1 MTKGWCVECGIV
13 YNETPTSYL
22 CPKCRKKRALQS
34 AKSRNLSE
42 ENEVDEIRWIPISDV
57 DKYAWAFGH
66 EDLIG
71 KIVKTIGLI

>member
-42 ENEVDEIRWIPISDV
+42 EEAM
-57 DKYAWAFGH
+57 K
-66 EDLIG
+66 LIEEEE
-71 KIVKTIGLI
+71 K

>member
-22 CPKCRKKRALQS
+22 CPKCRKKRTSQS

-42 ENEVDEIRWIPISDV
+42 LGHIARRKYKESNPCKEREVPAER
-57 DKYAWAFGH
+57 
-66 EDLIG
+66 
-71 KIVKTIGLI
+71 

>member
-22 CPKCRKKRALQS
+22 CPKCRKKRTSQS

-42 ENEVDEIRWIPISDV
+42 LCVCQVES
-57 DKYAWAFGH
+57 A
-66 EDLIG
+66 
-71 KIVKTIGLI
+71 